1 MAPKAGSTEPG
12 ELQTCCFPGH
22 CYRRCMVWFFLV
34 LLVAAVGALALAQ
47 SRSRQRAELEKASA
61 LRKPAKV
68 AEEDVTRFGEEL
80 QELHID
86 TMTTELDPAMRQ
98 DYQRALDCY
107 ENAKSLLAEATVP
120 EDVSAVTRTLEDGR
134 YAQACVLARQAG
146 EPLPQRRPPCFFN
159 PAHGPAQTDVE
170 WAPPGGV
177 RREVPVC
184 LADAER
190 VVAGAEPDTRQVRRG
205 NQMVPWYQGGPAY
218 GAYADGYYGSYAMN
232 GLFPGFL
239 IGSMMVG
246 MWSPGMYA
254 GDASGIEGGGGEDWS
269 GGGDGGGDGGGG
281 DGGWFDGGGG
291 GDGGGGDG
299 GGGDGG
305 WFGGDGGGFDFGGGG
320 DFGGF

>member
-1 MAPKAGSTEPG
+1 
-12 ELQTCCFPGH
+12 
-22 CYRRCMVWFFLV
+22 MVWFFLL
-34 LLVAAVGALALAQ
+34 LLVAAVGALALSQ
-47 SRSRQRAELEKASA
+47 NRSKQRAELAKQSA

-98 DYQRALDCY
+98 DYQRALDAY

-120 EDVSAVTRTLEDGR
+120 EDISAVTKTLEDGR
-134 YAQACVLARQAG
+134 YAQACVLARQAN

-159 PAHGPAQTDVE
+159 PAHGPAQTDIE

-190 VVAGAEPDTRQVRRG
+190 VAAGAEPDTRQVRDG
-205 NQMVPWYQGGPAY
+205 NRMVPWYQGGPAY
-218 GAYADGYYGSYAMN
+218 GAYANGYYGSYAMN

-239 IGSMMVG
+239 IGSMMSG
-246 MWSPGMYA
+246 WWGPGM
-254 GDASGIEGGGGEDWS
+254 GGGDFS
-269 GGGDGGGDGGGG
+269 GGDGGGTRTGPAAATAATAAATGRR
-281 DGGWFDGGGG
+281 WRRRRR
-291 GDGGGGDG
+291 
-299 GGGDGG
+299 
-305 WFGGDGGGFDFGGGG
+305 
-320 DFGGF
+320 

>member
-1 MAPKAGSTEPG
+1 
-12 ELQTCCFPGH
+12 
-22 CYRRCMVWFFLV
+22 MVWFFLL
-34 LLVAAVGALALAQ
+34 LLVAAVGALALSQ
-47 SRSRQRAELEKASA
+47 NRSKQRAELAKQSA

-98 DYQRALDCY
+98 DYQRALDAY

-120 EDVSAVTRTLEDGR
+120 EDISAVTKTLEDGR
-134 YAQACVLARQAG
+134 YAQACVLARQAN

-159 PAHGPAQTDVE
+159 PAHGPAQTDIE

-190 VVAGAEPDTRQVRRG
+190 VAAGAEPDTRQVRNG
-205 NQMVPWYQGGPAY
+205 NRMVPWYQGGPAY
-218 GAYADGYYGSYAMN
+218 GAYANGYYGSYAMN

-239 IGSMMVG
+239 IGSMMSGWWGPGTGGDFSGGDVG
-246 MWSPGMYA
+246 RRRQRGLVRRWRRWRRRRLVRRRRWTAVA
-254 GDASGIEGGGGEDWS
+254 G
-269 GGGDGGGDGGGG
+269 GGGDGGGWFGGDGGGG
-281 DGGWFDGGGG
+281 DG
-291 GDGGGGDG
+291 
-299 GGGDGG
+299 
-305 WFGGDGGGFDFGGGG
+305 GGGFDFGGGG
-320 DFGGF
+320 DFGGDFGGF

>member
-1 MAPKAGSTEPG
+1 M
-12 ELQTCCFPGH
+12 
-22 CYRRCMVWFFLV
+22 
-34 LLVAAVGALALAQ
+34 LLLLLALAVLAVVALAVSQ
-47 SRSRQRAELEKASA
+47 NRTKQRAELARAEA
-61 LRKPAKV
+61 LAKPVKV

-98 DYQRALDCY
+98 DYQRALDAY

-120 EDVSAVTRTLEDGR
+120 EAVSQVTKTLEDGR
-134 YAQACVLARQAG
+134 YAHACVLARQAG

-190 VVAGAEPDTRQVRRG
+190 VAAGAEPDIRQVRKG

-218 GAYADGYYGSYAMN
+218 GAYANGYYGSYAMN

-239 IGSMMVG
+239 LGSMMG
-246 MWSPGMYA
+246 GWWGPGIGSD
-254 GDASGIEGGGGEDWS
+254 GDDWS
-269 GGGDGGGDGGGG
+269 GDGGDGGGDSGYDGGSDGSDGGSGDGGGDGG
-281 DGGWFDGGGG
+281 DGGGF
-291 GDGGGGDG
+291 DGGGGDG

-305 WFGGDGGGFDFGGGG
+305 WFGGGGDGGGFDFGGGG
-320 DFGGF
+320 DFGGDFGGF